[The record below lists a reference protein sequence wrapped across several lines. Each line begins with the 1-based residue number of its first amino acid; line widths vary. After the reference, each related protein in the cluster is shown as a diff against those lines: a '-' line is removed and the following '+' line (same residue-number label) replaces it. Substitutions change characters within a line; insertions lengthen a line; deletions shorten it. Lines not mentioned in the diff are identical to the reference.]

1 MLCLFF
7 FFSPPVLI
15 GRFGLNPTFW
25 LMNFSINATHFQL
38 GILPSSLQIEAI
50 IEKIKCS
57 NNFKPLHTLQYYQ
70 CTSLFLKKGAS
81 SSGVL
86 TIQAHRV
93 YELIKHYQIIWNLYK
108 SFGFPTLKA
117 NAVLNLGD
125 ARTWYAPNTR
135 NTNILFEQRQ
145 SQALQMQQQK
155 KNQLPHEWGVNFFF
169 SDHKP
174 EELGEVLPD
183 FSAGGQLHAKPPRL
197 PCCCRSVH
205 KGFPLAKQLA
215 QLSI

>member
-1 MLCLFF
+1 MLCLF

-117 NAVLNLGD
+117 NAVLNLED

-155 KNQLPHEWGVNFFF
+155 K
-169 SDHKP
+169 KP
-174 EELGEVLPD
+174 ASSWMRGELFLLRSQARRVGWSP
-183 FSAGGQLHAKPPRL
+183 ARL
-197 PCCCRSVH
+197 QCWRTAARKAPSTSM
-205 KGFPLAKQLA
+205 LL
-215 QLSI
+215 